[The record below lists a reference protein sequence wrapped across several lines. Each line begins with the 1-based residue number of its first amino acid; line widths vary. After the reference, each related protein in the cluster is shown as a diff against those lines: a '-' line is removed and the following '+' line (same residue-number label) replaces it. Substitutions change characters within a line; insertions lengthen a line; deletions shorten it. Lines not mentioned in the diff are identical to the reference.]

1 MGRKESSCN
10 ADENVEWWKFRIGLL
25 CTPANLVLSIFQF
38 LKPIYRGAGK
48 RMFLLLVGNL
58 DKPEEGRKMGW
69 KQTLEPQP
77 GVHKAL

>member
-1 MGRKESSCN
+1 
-10 ADENVEWWKFRIGLL
+10 
-25 CTPANLVLSIFQF
+25 
-38 LKPIYRGAGK
+38 
-48 RMFLLLVGNL
+48 MFLLLVGDL